1 MRFLVISGTP
11 KHEGVCDSC
20 VRAVCEGAETE
31 GVAVEVAR
39 VCDWSI
45 ARCAICEDGWGD
57 CLRKHT
63 CRFGDDGFTDLQKKI
78 AQSEAIALVTP
89 VYWWEMTESM
99 KAFFDRFRR
108 CEAPRGDEGAM
119 AGKPV
124 LLVASPGGSGN
135 GMLSCLEQMERLCKH
150 LRARIFDYIG
160 VNRWNKEYKLVAIRS
175 AAKAMASGKL
185 PDDVVRI

>member
-11 KHEGVCDSC
+11 KHEGLCDSC

-31 GVAVEVAR
+31 DVAVEVAR
-39 VCDWSI
+39 VCDGSI

-63 CRFGDDGFTDLQKKI
+63 CRFGDDGFTDLQIKI
-78 AQSEAIALVTP
+78 AQADVIALVTP

-108 CEAPRGDEGAM
+108 CEATRGDKGAV

>member
-1 MRFLVISGTP
+1 MRFLVFSGTP
-11 KHEGVCDSC
+11 KHEGLCDSC
-20 VRAVCEGAETE
+20 VKAVREGSETE
-31 GVAVEVAR
+31 GVTVEVVR
-39 VCDWSI
+39 VCDFPI

-57 CLRKHT
+57 CLIKHT
-63 CRFGDDGFTDLQKKI
+63 CRFGDDGFTDLQQKI
-78 AQSEAIALVTP
+78 ARADAVALVTP

-108 CEAPRGDEGAM
+108 CEAPRGDKGAM

-135 GMLSCLEQMERLCKH
+135 GMLSCLEQMERLCRH

-160 VNRWNKEYKLVAIRS
+160 VNRWNVDYKLAAIRS
-175 AAKAMASGKL
+175 AAKALASGKL
-185 PDDVVRI
+185 PDDVIRI